1 MSEEDKELE
10 PLELIGSIVG
20 SEPIVYAQDDD
31 LFKRKFI
38 KENVPGVH
46 PHQFAKILANKVG
59 NVKSKQWQDDTPL
72 SMYSAADCAQP
83 TYNLEY
89 LAKLYGADP
98 YHAAAVDALVD
109 NIVGL
114 GYYLDFSR
122 KTEKA
127 RIKASKK
134 SPDNKAK
141 LEEKLEDIKFELSQF
156 IDSLNQ
162 NDTFD
167 ETLEK
172 VARDRFTMGNG
183 YLEVGRNVDGTIGY
197 IGHIPAHTMRIRRL
211 RDGFVQY
218 VGSRPI
224 YFRNFGDRS
233 TPNPFGS
240 GTPNEIIHFK
250 RYSPED
256 TFYGVPEVTSAIVAI
271 AGNKFANN
279 YNIEFFENKAVPRY
293 IVKTRGINLSLAQQK
308 ELMKIFEANVKG
320 RSHRTII
327 IPLPRAEN
335 IDIEFEA
342 IETKVQ
348 EGSFANYTKANI
360 ETILARHRVP
370 ANRLGSANASG
381 TSANR
386 DADKIFKESV
396 CRPQQR
402 IFEKLIGRVIGEI
415 SNMFVFKLTEYTL
428 TDEDQQS
435 IIDERDLRNGVLV
448 PDERRNKLGL
458 PPRPDGNGDEAIDPL
473 SLQEKGAKATAE
485 LAAQNAK
492 SAEKIAT
499 KNAASPAATQARAE
513 QASNGRR
520 ERDAE
525 RSAGRTNAPGAPA
538 TRNANGEGRKTS

>member
-1 MSEEDKELE
+1 MSEDKELE

-20 SEPIVYAQDDD
+20 SDPVAYGSEED
-31 LFKRKFI
+31 LFRRKFT
-38 KENVPGVH
+38 KENVPGVRQ
-46 PHQFAKILANKVG
+46 HQFTKILANRAG
-59 NVKSKQWQDDTPL
+59 SVKSKQWQDDTPL
-72 SMYSAADCAQP
+72 NMYSAADCAQP
-83 TYNLEY
+83 TYNMEY
-89 LAKLYGADP
+89 LAKLYDADP

-122 KTEKA
+122 KTDKA
-127 RIKASKK
+127 RIRAAKK
-134 SPDNKAK
+134 NPDSKAK
-141 LEEKLEDIKFELSQF
+141 LEEKLEDIRFELDEF
-156 IDSLNQ
+156 ISSLNQ
-162 NDTFD
+162 SDTFD

-183 YLEVGRNVDGTIGY
+183 YLEVGRTVDGQIGY
-197 IGHIPAHTMRIRRL
+197 IGHIPAHTMRVRRL

-224 YFRNFGDRS
+224 FFRNFGDRT
-233 TPNPFGS
+233 TPNPFGIE
-240 GTPNEIIHFK
+240 TPNEIIHFK
-250 RYSPED
+250 RYSPVD
-256 TFYGVPEVTSAIVAI
+256 TFYGVPEITSAITAI

-293 IVKTRGINLSLAQQK
+293 IVKTRGINLSLPQQK
-308 ELMKIFEANVKG
+308 ELLKIFEANVKG
-320 RSHRTII
+320 SSHRTII

-348 EGSFANYTKANI
+348 EGSFSNYTKANI

-370 ANRLGSANASG
+370 ANRLGSANSSG

-402 IFEKLIGRVIGEI
+402 IFEKLVGRVISEI
-415 SNMFVFKLTEYTL
+415 SNMFVFKLNEYTL

-448 PDERRNKLGL
+448 PDERRAKLGL

-473 SLQEKGAKATAE
+473 SLQEKLTKANAE

-492 SAEKIAT
+492 SAERVAA
-499 KNAASPAATQARAE
+499 KNAASPAATQAKAE
-513 QASNGRR
+513 MASNGRR
-520 ERDAE
+520 ERDSE